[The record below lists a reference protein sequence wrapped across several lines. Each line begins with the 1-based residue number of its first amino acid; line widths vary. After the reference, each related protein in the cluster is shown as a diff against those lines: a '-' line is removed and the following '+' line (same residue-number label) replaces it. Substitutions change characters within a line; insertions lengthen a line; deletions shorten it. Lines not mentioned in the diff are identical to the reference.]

1 MLELLRKAS
10 RTWFAKGLLLLLVGS
25 FGIWG
30 VSSSLIGDNSDA
42 VITVGDQT
50 ISTNEFRLAY
60 QRQMS
65 DLSRRFGTQ
74 LTTEQA
80 RALGIDTQV
89 YAQLAAGAALDQ
101 LSEEMRLGLS
111 KDRLAGLIADD
122 PAFRNESTGQ
132 FDRQLFASRLRNS
145 GLREEDYILER
156 SKVAVRSQIVE
167 ATSDGFTPPQTLV
180 DALRQYRNES
190 RTIDYLLLTSANI
203 DPIKAPDE
211 ATLAAWFETVKA
223 GYRAPEYRAFSYVK
237 LQPAD
242 LADPASISDEVAR
255 QDYEARK
262 ARYEIAGTRTIEQ
275 LTFENREMAEAA
287 VEAMKEGTTF
297 DQLVAD
303 QGKTATDVLIGDF
316 TKDKVP
322 DPALAEAAFAIEK
335 EGATSPVIDG
345 SFGPVVL
352 RVSNIK
358 PGRTQSF
365 EEVKDQIRES
375 LATAAAIE
383 DITTAHDRFEDLRA
397 SGSSLEDAAKE
408 LNLKPVIV
416 DAIDR
421 QGLDKSEKEIAGIP
435 EKQAL
440 IAEVFQTEVGVEALP
455 LSIGNDGYVWFE
467 VRDIVAERDRPL
479 SEVREKAVADWTAEQ
494 QKIALG
500 AKVES
505 LKERAEQGA
514 TLADIAAE
522 LAISVENKSGLRRS
536 SEDAVLG
543 AAAVAAAFTGPVGTF
558 GSAPGNDPDT
568 QILLKVTEINSQPT
582 TNALDDQEQQLTA
595 TAKAAGDDILDQMV
609 NQLQA
614 DYGVRVNQALAE
626 QAMVR

>member
-211 ATLAAWFETVKA
+211 TTLAAWFETVKA
-223 GYRAPEYRAFSYVK
+223 RYRAPEYRAFSYVK

-408 LNLKPVIV
+408 LNLKPVTV

-543 AAAVAAAFTGPVGTF
+543 AAAVAAAFTGPVGTL

>member
-10 RTWFAKGLLLLLVGS
+10 RTWFAKGLLLLLVAS

-111 KDRLAGLIADD
+111 KDRLAGLIAED

-190 RTIDYLLLTSANI
+190 RTVDYLLLTSANI

-211 ATLAAWFETVKA
+211 TTLAAWFETVKA
-223 GYRAPEYRAFSYVK
+223 RYRAPEYRAFSYVK

-242 LADPASISDEVAR
+242 LADPASISDEMAR

-316 TKDKVP
+316 TKDRVP

-335 EGATSPVIDG
+335 EGATSPVVDG

-365 EEVKDQIRES
+365 DEVKDQIRES

-383 DITTAHDRFEDLRA
+383 DITNAHDRFEDLRA

-408 LNLKPVIV
+408 LNLKAVLI

-440 IAEVFQTEVGVEALP
+440 IAEVFQTDIGVEALP
-455 LSIGNDGYVWFE
+455 ISIGNDGYVWFE

-479 SEVREKAVADWTAEQ
+479 AEVREKAVADWTAEQ
-494 QKIALG
+494 QKVALG

-514 TLADIAAE
+514 TLADIATE

-536 SEDAVLG
+536 SEDPVLG
-543 AAAVAAAFTGPVGTF
+543 AAAVAAAFTGPVGTL
-558 GSAPGNDPDT
+558 GSAPGNDPDS

-614 DYGVRVNQALAE
+614 DYGVSVNQALAE

>member
-10 RTWFAKGLLLLLVGS
+10 RTWFAKGLLLLLVAS

-50 ISTNEFRLAY
+50 ISTNEFRMAY

-211 ATLAAWFETVKA
+211 TTLAAWFETVKA
-223 GYRAPEYRAFSYVK
+223 RYRAPEYRAFSYVK

-242 LADPASISDEVAR
+242 LADPASISDEMVR

-275 LTFENREMAEAA
+275 LTFENREMADAA
-287 VEAMKEGTTF
+287 VEAMKDGTTF
-297 DQLVAD
+297 DQLVTD

-316 TKDKVP
+316 TKDRVP

-383 DITTAHDRFEDLRA
+383 DITNAHDRFEDLRA

-408 LNLKPVIV
+408 LNLKAVII

-421 QGLDKSEKEIAGIP
+421 QGLDKTEKEIAGIP

-455 LSIGNDGYVWFE
+455 ISIGNEGYVWFE
-467 VRDIVAERDRPL
+467 VRDIVAEHERPL
-479 SEVREKAVADWTAEQ
+479 AEVREKAVADWTAEQ

-514 TLADIAAE
+514 SLADIATE

-543 AAAVAAAFTGPVGTF
+543 AAAVAAAFTGPVGTL

-568 QILLKVTEINSQPT
+568 QILLKVTEINNQPT
-582 TNALDDQEQQLTA
+582 TNALDEQEQQLTA

-614 DYGVRVNQALAE
+614 DYGVSVNQTLAE

>member
-10 RTWFAKGLLLLLVGS
+10 RTWFAKGLLLLLVAS

-167 ATSDGFTPPQTLV
+167 ATSDGFTPPQTLI

-211 ATLAAWFETVKA
+211 TTLAAWFETVKA
-223 GYRAPEYRAFSYVK
+223 RYRAPEYRAFSYVK

-242 LADPASISDEVAR
+242 LADPASVSDEMVR

-275 LTFENREMAEAA
+275 LTFENREMADAA
-287 VEAMKEGTTF
+287 VEAMKDGTTF

-316 TKDKVP
+316 TKDRVP
-322 DPALAEAAFAIEK
+322 DPALAEAAFAIET
-335 EGATSPVIDG
+335 EGATSPVVDG

-352 RVSNIK
+352 RVTNIK

-383 DITTAHDRFEDLRA
+383 DITNAHDRFEDLRA

-408 LNLKPVIV
+408 LNLKAVII

-421 QGLDKSEKEIAGIP
+421 QGLDKTEKEIAGIP

-455 LSIGNDGYVWFE
+455 ISIGSEGYVWFE
-467 VRDIVAERDRPL
+467 VRDIVAEHDRPL
-479 SEVREKAVADWTAEQ
+479 AEVREKAVADWTAEQ

-514 TLADIAAE
+514 SLADIATE

-543 AAAVAAAFTGPVGTF
+543 AAAVAAAFTGPVGTL

-568 QILLKVTEINSQPT
+568 QILLKVTEINNQPT
-582 TNALDDQEQQLTA
+582 ADALDEQEQQLTA

-614 DYGVRVNQALAE
+614 DYGVSVNQTLAE

>member
-10 RTWFAKGLLLLLVGS
+10 RTWFAKGLLLLLVAS

-101 LSEEMRLGLS
+101 LSDEMRLGLS
-111 KDRLAGLIADD
+111 EDRLAGLIAED

-167 ATSDGFTPPQTLV
+167 ATSDGFTPPQVLV
-180 DALRQYRNES
+180 DALRQYRDES
-190 RTIDYLLLTSANI
+190 RTIDYLLLSSANV
-203 DPIKAPDE
+203 DPIKAPDD

-223 GYRAPEYRAFSYVK
+223 RYRAPEYRAFSYVK

-242 LADPASISDEVAR
+242 LADPASVSDEMAR

-275 LTFENREMAEAA
+275 LTFETREMAEAA
-287 VEAMKEGTTF
+287 VVAMKEGASF
-297 DQLVAD
+297 DQLVTD

-316 TKDKVP
+316 TKDRVP

-365 EEVKDQIRES
+365 DEVKEQIRES

-408 LNLKPVIV
+408 LNLKPVII

-421 QGLDKSEKEIAGIP
+421 QGRDKSEKDIAGIP

-440 IAEVFQTEVGVEALP
+440 IGEVFQTDIGVEALP

-479 SEVREKAVADWTAEQ
+479 AEVREKAVADWTAEQ
-494 QKIALG
+494 QKIELG

-514 TLADIAAE
+514 PLADIAAE
-522 LAISVENKSGLRRS
+522 LAISVENKTGLRRS
-536 SEDAVLG
+536 SDDPVLG
-543 AAAVAAAFTGPVGTF
+543 AAAVAAAFTGPVGTL

-568 QILLKVTEINSQPT
+568 QILLKVTEINNQPT
-582 TNALDDQEQQLTA
+582 VNALDNQDQQVIA

-609 NQLQA
+609 NELQA
-614 DYGVRVNQALAE
+614 NYGVSVNQALAE